1 MKAVT
6 TSNQQPLFWKL
17 SDKEIQYSQP
27 AVEVQAK
34 LLLDERV
41 FGFLISGKYYTNKRA
56 RNWAMKKMLPI
67 TYLLTLPEV
76 TIEKGTMH
84 TN

>member
-1 MKAVT
+1 MQELT
-6 TSNQQPLFWKL
+6 NSNQQPLFWKL

-34 LLLDERV
+34 LLLQQKV

-56 RNWAMKKMLPI
+56 RNWAMKQMLPI

-84 TN
+84 SS